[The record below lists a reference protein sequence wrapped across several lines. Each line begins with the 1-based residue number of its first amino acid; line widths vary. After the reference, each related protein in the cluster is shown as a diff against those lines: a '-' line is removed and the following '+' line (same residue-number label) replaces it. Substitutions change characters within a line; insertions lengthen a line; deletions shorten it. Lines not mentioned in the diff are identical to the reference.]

1 MKWFIL
7 FVGIVV
13 ICGVVALLLGRLGGG
28 LGRPTATLSHD
39 PLPEDPLTEDDL
51 DELRFDVAPRGYRM
65 GQVDGVLAR
74 LRRELREKDEE
85 LAVLRA
91 DRGTALLAAP
101 VEEGTDQQPADR
113 ATTAAE
119 RAPEE
124 CSVGEPAAGEPG
136 LGEPGLG
143 EPGLGESAKAE
154 PRSDG
159 P

>member
-28 LGRPTATLSHD
+28 LGRPTTTLSHE

-65 GQVDGVLAR
+65 AQVDGVLAR
-74 LRRELREKDEE
+74 LRRELRVKDEE

-91 DRGTALLAAP
+91 DRGRAVLAAP
-101 VEEGTDQQPADR
+101 VGQGPGQPPAADP
-113 ATTAAE
+113 ATTQVEGAPGESAGDTAGAE
-119 RAPEE
+119 Q
-124 CSVGEPAAGEPG
+124 SVGQPGEG
-136 LGEPGLG
+136 G
-143 EPGLGESAKAE
+143 SAKAE
-154 PRSDG
+154 PGSQG